1 MSGMSVLFFPEHY
14 AQIETPGIEIV
25 TTALYMTS
33 QIISRKGNLNLRIN
47 LVFSELPRLTSLRA
61 IGGVDDPPRSDEL
74 SDLQFQIAQRHRPH
88 LKRSSQQW
96 AIASS
101 KPATGYIF
109 VTRIYVVNCPSYIND
124 GSVHVLGRAVRVET
138 TRPIVTLHGC
148 SSMVAVPVSN
158 PSLLLRDV
166 RPERRACPCPARR
179 PTVYDVRLGTLMSSE
194 DIQQL
199 ADGQPMRPI
208 DDAYAD
214 DVGTSL
220 ETFGDVDASTETRA
234 FVCDYLGSIPT
245 AAAIPTTAESPSAT
259 PTSAQPHADASA
271 HSPPPTYMTMITDVM
286 VRASDLVRSDPQL
299 CAWRPLLRR
308 CQKWI
313 RDVLRNPRL
322 HTWHFAKH
330 TTLIVIGIFGENWI
344 LVPAR
349 CVRCGDEVYDP
360 RHGICT
366 LCQWMSQ
373 VDEPLIRER
382 PHFFLLP
389 FALATLHSMPLATT
403 TP

>member
-1 MSGMSVLFFPEHY
+1 MVLFFPEHY
-14 AQIETPGIEIV
+14 AQTETPGIEIV

-61 IGGVDDPPRSDEL
+61 IGGVDDPERSDEL

-96 AIASS
+96 AIASGKS
-101 KPATGYIF
+101 ATGYIF

-138 TRPIVTLHGC
+138 TRPIVTLYGC

-158 PSLLLRDV
+158 PSLLLREV

-199 ADGQPMRPI
+199 TFH
-208 DDAYAD
+208 DAYAD
-214 DVGTSL
+214 DAGTPL
-220 ETFGDVDASTETRA
+220 ETFGAVDASTETLA
-234 FVCDYLGSIPT
+234 FVCDFPGSIPT
-245 AAAIPTTAESPSAT
+245 ATAIPTTVECDFFERRSA
-259 PTSAQPHADASA
+259 SDASA
-271 HSPPPTYMTMITDVM
+271 HSPPPTYITMITDVT
-286 VRASDLVRSDPQL
+286 VRASDLVRSDSQL

-330 TTLIVIGIFGENWI
+330 TTLIVIGIFGGENWI

-349 CVRCGDEVYDP
+349 CVRCGDEMYDP
-360 RHGICT
+360 GDGMCT

-382 PHFFLLP
+382 PHLFMLP